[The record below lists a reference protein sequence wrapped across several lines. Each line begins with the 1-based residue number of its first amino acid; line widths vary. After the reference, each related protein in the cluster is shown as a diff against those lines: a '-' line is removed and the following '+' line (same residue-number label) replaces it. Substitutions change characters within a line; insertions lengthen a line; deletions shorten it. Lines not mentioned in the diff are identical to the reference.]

1 MLNRFSTVRQNVRA
15 QCQSLCLRKSSFSHC
30 ASCCARRNVHSHTA
44 PPPAQRNVLRQPS
57 DTIRRYGVIEG
68 ESNMCRMPNPT
79 WQPFWL
85 KSHWVDRF
93 ADASIFIRLAM
104 LDMPGLLLAF
114 WCFCSLR
121 LPILLL
127 VCRLQLRWNLTALSQ
142 STLSQSLAAISNLTV

>member
-1 MLNRFSTVRQNVRA
+1 MCVRNANR
-15 QCQSLCLRKSSFSHC
+15 C
-30 ASCCARRNVHSHTA
+30 AWGNLPSRTA
-44 PPPAQRNVLRQPS
+44 PAAVPDEMCIPTLLPPAQRNVLRQPS

-121 LPILLL
+121 LPILFV

-142 STLSQSLAAISNLTV
+142 STLSQSLAALSNLTV